1 MILQKTF
8 TNYPEASGLM
18 QELFE
23 LSRFLSGSEF
33 LQQEHGKQKGA
44 SDSLLNYKITFLK
57 YNTKKQEK

>member
-33 LQQEHGKQKGA
+33 LQQEHGKQKMRKRFA
-44 SDSLLNYKITFLK
+44 PELKNYIFKI
-57 YNTKKQEK
+57 